1 MQPNFHCPYEDCQAK
16 AVIYTGGDYICT
28 ECNRPIVCIVC
39 AGRNAVNPKSQ
50 LCLDCVSMEVGV
62 CD

>member
-28 ECNRPIVCIVC
+28 ECGRP
-39 AGRNAVNPKSQ
+39 N
-50 LCLDCVSMEVGV
+50 CLYSM
-62 CD
+62 CKPRKR